1 MPALNSSVTLTATL
15 PDTEAFN
22 LDTVIT
28 SGATGELS
36 QDNAYKLLATS
47 QTGYNMSSHSYVT
60 TYGLQLTNLATNG
73 TITLE
78 TGSSSTFQ
86 YTSLSNFT
94 VGGDTFYIASYL
106 KGGSQLAYRVFD
118 NAGATV
124 IAETLID
131 AGTRI
136 DSLYYNER
144 GALVL
149 AYNNSTEFASLTFS
163 DPDAPVAVADSA
175 TMKQD
180 AELTV
185 NVLANDTAPN
195 GDKLSLVS
203 ATVTGGSA
211 DVSVVKG
218 KLTVEYTGAD
228 LWLDET
234 SEITINYVISDGI
247 YDSTGI
253 LTVEVT
259 DPFNRITGDE
269 TGEDIAGTKGRDY
282 VLAGAGDDIVA
293 GKDGA
298 DVLIGADGDDVLRG
312 DDGNDI
318 LIGGA
323 GRDRLFGGAG
333 NDILVGG
340 DGNGAALGEDGN
352 DTFIDGAGRGG
363 HYGGAGRDTFYDGAG
378 ADTYRGA
385 AGADIFHFFSGAGT
399 GNVIYEFD
407 AQDTVR
413 IDSDAAVGMQI
424 IRNSPAAD
432 WRPYSVTMIFADGS
446 DVILEFEDKK
456 DAKGTDWYEI
466 GDYSVPTDVHGL
478 Y

>member
-1 MPALNSSVTLTATL
+1 MPVLNSSVSLTATL

-36 QDNAYKLLATS
+36 QDKSFKLLATS
-47 QTGYNMSSHSYVT
+47 QTGYSMSSHSYVT

-78 TGSSSTFQ
+78 TGSSASYQ

-94 VGGDTFYIASYL
+94 VGDDTFYIASYL

-136 DSLYYNER
+136 DSLYYDER

-163 DPDAPVAVADSA
+163 DPDAPLAVADNA

-185 NVLANDTAPN
+185 NVLANDTDPN
-195 GDKLSLVS
+195 SDKLTLSSATLVS
-203 ATVTGGSA
+203 GSA
-211 DVSVVKG
+211 DISVVKG
-218 KLTVEYTGAD
+218 KITVDYTGD
-228 LWLDET
+228 SLWLDET
-234 SEITINYVISDGI
+234 AEITVSYVVTDGTHS
-247 YDSTGI
+247 STGV
-253 LTVEVT
+253 LTVDVT
-259 DPFNRITGDE
+259 DPFNRITGNEGSEKID
-269 TGEDIAGTKGRDY
+269 GTTGRDY
-282 VLAGAGDDIVA
+282 IMAGDGKDVVRGGVGSDIIFGEAGNDRLIGEDGKDILIGGAGIDN
-293 GKDGA
+293 
-298 DVLIGADGDDVLRG
+298 LYG

-318 LIGGA
+318 LVDG
-323 GRDRLFGGAG
+323 DD
-333 NDILVGG
+333 NDLAVGG
-340 DGNGAALGEDGN
+340 DGNDI
-352 DTFIDGAGRGG
+352 FIGGAGPDISS
-363 HYGGAGRDTFYDGAG
+363 GGAGRDTFYDGAG
-378 ADTYRGA
+378 ADFYNGEG
-385 AGADIFHFFSGAGT
+385 GADTFYFFLGGGDVDKIS
-399 GNVIYEFD
+399 EFAAD
-407 AQDTVR
+407 DKIR
-413 IDSDAAVGMQI
+413 IDMDAAAGMQI

-432 WRPYSVTMIFADGS
+432 WRPYSVTMIFADGAE
-446 DVILEFEDKK
+446 VIIEFLDKK

-466 GDYSVPTDVHGL
+466 GDYSVPTDPHGL